1 MCYRAAQEFHH
12 FQSFPSVL
20 GTTVTAA
27 SGYFWIG
34 LRYIRSLCFA
44 CPFFVLCKNEPKL
57 SRPGTIHSKELGR
70 KSGTDSNIL
79 KCMWKQ
85 AEKKKMMSSTSS
97 CTGHRK
103 MAGYKGV
110 KDHRKISITLCSM
123 QKYNMR
129 KINSIN

>member
-1 MCYRAAQEFHH
+1 MF
-12 FQSFPSVL
+12 
-20 GTTVTAA
+20 GTNAVYAFKYILKRDNNPQYQQMGIPA
-27 SGYFWIG
+27 SG
-34 LRYIRSLCFA
+34 L
-44 CPFFVLCKNEPKL
+44 
-57 SRPGTIHSKELGR
+57 
-70 KSGTDSNIL
+70 SNIL
-79 KCMWKQ
+79 YNANLPLEQ